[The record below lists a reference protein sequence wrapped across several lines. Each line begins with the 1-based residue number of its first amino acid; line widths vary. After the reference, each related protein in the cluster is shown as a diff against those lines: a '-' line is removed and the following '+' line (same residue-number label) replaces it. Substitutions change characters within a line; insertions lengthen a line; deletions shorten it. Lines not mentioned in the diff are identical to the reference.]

1 MARIDYIF
9 IDPALDAVAIH
20 IPTTELVR
28 VASDHL
34 PLIAE
39 LRFPAGTQ

>member
-1 MARIDYIF
+1 M
-9 IDPALDAVAIH
+9 ALDRIWISPVGCLCRLRCHAS
-20 IPTTELVR
+20 PLVR

-39 LRFPAGTQ
+39 VVV

>member
-1 MARIDYIF
+1 MSDR
-9 IDPALDAVAIH
+9 ALGIGSRHAS
-20 IPTTELVR
+20 PLVR

-39 LRFPAGTQ
+39 VVV